1 MLSQILIPQIFF
13 EMPTIGTIVKI
24 VTFVKIVNNFQYTRH
39 CRFSLLFI
47 AIHIF
52 LSLGFPY
59 WTDFKQSVFFGLRQY
74 VTNTWF
80 YLVNWCTDNCSLILS
95 ALAVRAFHNIWDN
108 NDNHIWDFIWN
119 AFVAF
124 FIVLYTCLNSCVTQP
139 VCSIRRFYFHT
150 GLIVTIFIILLSS
163 KPD

>member
-1 MLSQILIPQIFF
+1 
-13 EMPTIGTIVKI
+13 MPTIGTIVKI

-119 AFVAF
+119 AFVHCALHLLKQLCVALF
-124 FIVLYTCLNSCVTQP
+124 DTALFQKMNILFEWIFWILKKWIFCLNEYSG
-139 VCSIRRFYFHT
+139 F
-150 GLIVTIFIILLSS
+150 
-163 KPD
+163 